1 MKILQLRTIPKL
13 YFGYEDIARALK
25 ISPAS
30 ARVAATRYV
39 KGRLLIR
46 IKRNLYVLPEN
57 WANMP
62 QEQKFVLANL
72 IQVPS
77 YISLLTALDYYQI
90 STQMQQDFI
99 ESIAIKRSQQVEI
112 QETFF
117 RYVKIKRNLY
127 FGFVRMRGFFIAEPE
142 KALLDALYLM
152 SNGRYRLDMA
162 AIDFDKLDR
171 QKLDQFVKS
180 FPPKTKELLRHYD
193 PS

>member
-1 MKILQLRTIPKL
+1 MKVLQLRSIPKI

-25 ISPAS
+25 ITPAS

-39 KGRLLIR
+39 KGGLLIR

-117 RYVKIKRNLY
+117 RYVKIKRSLY
-127 FGFVRMRGFFIAEPE
+127 FGFVRMQGFFIAQPE

-152 SNGRYRLDMA
+152 SNGRYRLDIA

-171 QKLDQFVKS
+171 QRLDQFVKS
-180 FPPKTKELLRHYD
+180 FPPKTKELLRRYD